1 MQDRVIAEARACSS
15 APCRGFIRLAKA
27 VRLHRA
33 RRLGFCKQAVSG
45 TETVLG
51 TIHFTKICATGRAT
65 SRNPKMHRLAHVS
78 SHVFYAAEK
87 RGYGIQSDAGTV
99 AAFDSAINL
108 GCLHPGN
115 HACETCSS
123 GSGLVLGVFTRREWS
138 VTIVV
143 YRCCSV
149 RDSTPKGTQKRARK
163 RALLGPQW
171 FHRNQCNSFG
181 MNGGDDETRTRDL
194 CRDSAAGLGF
204 TTT

>member
-1 MQDRVIAEARACSS
+1 
-15 APCRGFIRLAKA
+15 
-27 VRLHRA
+27 
-33 RRLGFCKQAVSG
+33 
-45 TETVLG
+45 LG
-51 TIHFTKICATGRAT
+51 TSDLAQIRSAGCTK
-65 SRNPKMHRLAHVS
+65 SWNPEMHRLAHVS
-78 SHVFYAAEK
+78 SHVFDAAEK
-87 RGYGIQSDAGTV
+87 RGHGIQSDAGTV

-143 YRCCSV
+143 CRCCSV

-194 CRDSAAGLGF
+194 CRDSHPGKVLQRLTRTRGLPKYP
-204 TTT
+204 